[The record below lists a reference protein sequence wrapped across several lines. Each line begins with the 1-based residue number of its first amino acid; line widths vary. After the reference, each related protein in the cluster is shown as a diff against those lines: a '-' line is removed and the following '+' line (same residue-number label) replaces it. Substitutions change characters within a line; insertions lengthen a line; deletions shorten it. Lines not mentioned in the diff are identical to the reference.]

1 LCRSYVDHSALR
13 RRVELGVGPS
23 NMRFD
28 ASRAQ
33 LHPPTP
39 RKISLP
45 AQQTE
50 RSSRQSH
57 PSRQV
62 EISRARLSRSG
73 RGCAAIHQ
81 GRVRVPLC
89 ASSATLGNILATERV
104 NGRLALERRFG
115 YSPSRRFH
123 SPLPLGRRSP
133 PVKTPRL
140 LFPETGNKLYLN
152 KKHKT
157 ANKAVNCKQS
167 QSSEAGEDADGMKLN
182 LKLGVG

>member
-1 LCRSYVDHSALR
+1 MC
-13 RRVELGVGPS
+13 
-23 NMRFD
+23 
-28 ASRAQ
+28 
-33 LHPPTP
+33 
-39 RKISLP
+39 
-45 AQQTE
+45 
-50 RSSRQSH
+50 
-57 PSRQV
+57 
-62 EISRARLSRSG
+62 G
-73 RGCAAIHQ
+73 RGCGPSRPAARPMRH
-81 GRVRVPLC
+81 
-89 ASSATLGNILATERV
+89 SSATSGNSTERV

-140 LFPETGNKLYLN
+140 LFPETGINYLN

-167 QSSEAGEDADGMKLN
+167 QSSEAGEDADGVKLN